1 MMFIYGILVKQL
13 MMELKG
19 KTASQPEPEA
29 SVEAQELIA

>member
-1 MMFIYGILVKQL
+1 MMFIYGILVKQR

-19 KTASQPEPEA
+19 KIPSQPESEA